1 MKFMLTAILL
11 CASSLAAQSLNLNQG
26 TAFSDSRSRTPLP
39 TGQVTYAVDLP
50 MYTLFPAVITNTS
63 STYAS
68 LNITV
73 HHTLRIPQRPDVL
86 VGLYHPP
93 LIQELFKLR
102 QQYVGIMNQVARDTA
117 DAQIEGAPRRINTGY
132 GRGYSNVIKKS
143 ARDKANIEHRA
154 ELTAINYL
162 ERVTRAHY
170 KIRANSMTGS
180 NTYHF
185 TLPPGQYALC
195 IMQRVK
201 DSDPKAGLGSKTALW
216 WSTFTIEENTK
227 KEMILD
233 DSNAITWR
241 EIFAVKKK

>member
-1 MKFMLTAILL
+1 MKTITTAILL
-11 CASSLAAQSLNLNQG
+11 CAGSLAAQSLDLNQSG
-26 TAFSDSRSRTPLP
+26 TFSDTRSRTPMP
-39 TGQVTYAVDLP
+39 TEQLTYAADLP
-50 MYTLFPAVITNTS
+50 MYTLLPAVTTNTS
-63 STYAS
+63 SAYAS

-73 HHTLRIPQRPDVL
+73 HHPRRIAQRPDVL
-86 VGLYHPP
+86 VARYHPP

-102 QQYVGIMNQVARDTA
+102 QQYVGIMNQVAYDTA
-117 DAQIEGAPRRINTGY
+117 DARIEGTPRRIDMGY
-132 GRGYSNVIKKS
+132 GRGYSNVIRKS

-154 ELTAINYL
+154 EMTAINYL

-180 NTYHF
+180 DTYHF
-185 TLPPGQYALC
+185 NLPPGQYALC

-201 DSDPKAGLGSKTALW
+201 DNDPKAGLGSKTALW

-233 DSNAITWR
+233 ESNAITWR
-241 EIFAVKKK
+241 EIFAVEKK